1 MLIVLLIISLIIA
14 FIFSLKALAD
24 WGFDFGEV
32 ILMPLIIL
40 IMGIFISFFVSLF
53 GMIIADCSPHVPLDE
68 PPVEVE
74 LLALKDGNGVSGTF
88 FLGTGTIDGN
98 LYYHYLEETS
108 KGIQSKK
115 LAAGDNV
122 YLHYTTGNTPPTLKT
137 IKTRPENDFVY
148 FLGSWETDKE
158 YHFYVPHSAVTNE
171 IMIDLE

>member
-14 FIFSLKALAD
+14 FIFSLKALAE
-24 WGFDFGEV
+24 WGFDWEGTV
-32 ILMPLIIL
+32 IMPLIVL
-40 IMGIFISFFVSLF
+40 LTGIAISFFISVF
-53 GMIIADCSPHVPLDE
+53 GILVAECSPHVPLDE
-68 PPVEVE
+68 PPVETE
-74 LLALKDGNGVSGTF
+74 LIALKDGHEVSGTF

-122 YLHYTTGNTPPTLKT
+122 YLHYTTGNTPPILKT
-137 IKTRPENDFVY
+137 IKTRPENDFAY
-148 FLGSWETDKE
+148 FFGSWATSEE

>member
-1 MLIVLLIISLIIA
+1 MVIVLLIISLVIA
-14 FIFSLKALAD
+14 FIISLKALAD
-24 WGFDFGEV
+24 WGFDVTEV
-32 ILMPLIIL
+32 IMIPIT
-40 IMGIFISFFVSLF
+40 IFFIGAVISCLLSVF
-53 GMIIADCSPHVPLDE
+53 GAIIATCSPHVPLDE

-98 LYYHYLEETS
+98 VYYHYLEETPR
-108 KGIQSKK
+108 GIQSKK

-148 FLGSWETDKE
+148 FLGSWETDEE